1 MDNLAEQ
8 SSDINVISNAAG
20 DQLNVYTTE
29 ESTVPSALCSDCVM
43 RLSPFKAVCEE
54 RHCLCSF
61 WHVSG

>member
-29 ESTVPSALCSDCVM
+29 ESTVLSALCIEEAF
-43 RLSPFKAVCEE
+43 SPF
-54 RHCLCSF
+54 
-61 WHVSG
+61 VSQFV

>member
-29 ESTVPSALCSDCVM
+29 ESTVPSALCSDCV
-43 RLSPFKAVCEE
+43 
-54 RHCLCSF
+54 
-61 WHVSG
+61 